1 MTAPGAARPPRPPLS
16 RRVVAVLLVLVIGT
30 ALAAELR
37 SFAQP
42 DTGFLLDLA
51 GRVLDGAR
59 LYVDVVEINPP
70 LIVALN
76 LPAVL
81 VARATGLSDI
91 LVYRLGV
98 TLVLLG
104 ALALGWRWLR
114 KALPE
119 DVRLRRGLLLLLAF
133 ASFQLVSQD
142 YGEREHLVFVFLV
155 PYLLLAAVRAEPG
168 RVGRAEAAAV
178 GLLAGLALALK
189 PHFLLVW
196 VAVEAWLR
204 LGRRVA
210 PRRPLPETVA
220 IAAFLAAYGIAIAV
234 VTPQYFALLRLLAV
248 PYSRFLFDPFLHL
261 LITAPGAALTLVALL
276 AFVALKD
283 HAGHPAL
290 WRALALG
297 TLACFLAGAA
307 QQKGLGYHFYPSLAL
322 ATVLLGLVVLD
333 ARRPWTRGVRRL
345 YAAVAAAAL
354 AATVAGS
361 VAQSIGR
368 VLHLDRA
375 AERQRFAEL
384 VQLVKVHAEGEPV
397 FVMSYNIA
405 SAYPLLTQSGAPS
418 ASRFGHLWILA
429 ADYLERLKRS
439 DPLRYRTPAE
449 MSPSERYLNA
459 SVRED
464 LERNRPKLLVVLRS
478 ARDRPQN
485 GYRRLDYVAY
495 FRRDARIARLLD
507 QYQWLA
513 DAGEYSIYQRV
524 PEGTAHV
531 THPPLSGSSTRDV
544 VGADLGGVGLHRWD
558 PMFLL
563 SAIVFAG
570 ILALALRREGAGRRS
585 A

>member
-1 MTAPGAARPPRPPLS
+1 M
-16 RRVVAVLLVLVIGT
+16 
-30 ALAAELR
+30 
-37 SFAQP
+37 
-42 DTGFLLDLA
+42 
-51 GRVLDGAR
+51 LDGAR

-155 PYLLLAAVRAEPG
+155 PYLLLAAIRAEPG

-397 FVMSYNIA
+397 FVMSYNIG
-405 SAYPLLTQSGAPS
+405 SAYPLLNHGEARSGVPLRAPLDPS
-418 ASRFGHLWILA
+418 
-429 ADYLERLKRS
+429 ADYLDRLKRS

-449 MSPSERYLNA
+449 MSPSERYLNL
-459 SVRED
+459 VGPG
-464 LERNRPKLLVVLRS
+464 RPRKESAKAAHRAPKRARS
-478 ARDRPQN
+478 PEQWT
-485 GYRRLDYVAY
+485 RRLDYVATSGATGASPIY
-495 FRRDARIARLLD
+495 STSISGWPTPPILFLLASPRG
-507 QYQWLA
+507 LLLVLPA
-513 DAGEYSIYQRV
+513 
-524 PEGTAHV
+524 
-531 THPPLSGSSTRDV
+531 PPGSASPGTRDV
-544 VGADLGGVGLHRWD
+544 VGGY
-558 PMFLL
+558 
-563 SAIVFAG
+563 
-570 ILALALRREGAGRRS
+570 GAVSRS
-585 A
+585 APVGI